1 MKPYSIVWYRLMAN
15 LCHTDEK
22 TGSNSAQVP
31 KKTVGITWKDEVR
44 NKDIRIRKKTG
55 SQKL

>member
-1 MKPYSIVWYRLMAN
+1 MAN

-22 TGSNSAQVP
+22 TGRNSAQVP